1 MIAMCGRWARAP
13 GKGAQV
19 GRVSRILRRNN
30 EAELVAIF
38 LTSLGEGALI
48 GGVGSGRLA
57 EPTRR

>member
-1 MIAMCGRWARAP
+1 MRSSAP

-19 GRVSRILRRNN
+19 GRVSRILRRND

-38 LTSLGEGALI
+38 LTSLGEGALV